1 MLIYN
6 LRLAAWFQKKA
17 NLLTFL
23 DKVADCLDSGENMD
37 VVFLGFAKAF
47 DKVSY
52 RRLEKKLQ
60 SWYHWKIVEVD
71 YRMVA

>member
-1 MLIYN
+1 
-6 LRLAAWFQKKA
+6 
-17 NLLTFL
+17 
-23 DKVADCLDSGENMD
+23 MD